1 MSIASIPA
9 FALGDTGKS
18 TDGYPGFLTD
28 ALRLVQQLFLV
39 PTGPKIVVF
48 AGLEHQSG
56 CTSISAAVAGTIARQ
71 TQRPVCLVETN
82 LRSPSL
88 AEKFGLKDGNGLS
101 EAIEQEGP
109 IQPFLKKLSDEQ
121 LWLLPAGRKIP
132 GTNGVLN
139 SSLMGKRIAE
149 LKSAFDFVIIDAAP
163 IGESSDAFA
172 LCQFADGV
180 VLVLEAGKTRKET
193 ARVAESNLRAA
204 GIPILG
210 GVLNKRTFPIPEF
223 LYSRL

>member
-1 MSIASIPA
+1 
-9 FALGDTGKS
+9 
-18 TDGYPGFLTD
+18 
-28 ALRLVQQLFLV
+28 
-39 PTGPKIVVF
+39 
-48 AGLEHQSG
+48 
-56 CTSISAAVAGTIARQ
+56 
-71 TQRPVCLVETN
+71 
-82 LRSPSL
+82 
-88 AEKFGLKDGNGLS
+88 
-101 EAIEQEGP
+101 
-109 IQPFLKKLSDEQ
+109 
-121 LWLLPAGRKIP
+121 
-132 GTNGVLN
+132 
-139 SSLMGKRIAE
+139 MGKRIAE

-223 LYSRL
+223 IYQRL